1 MSGIMQFLLI
11 FLIASLACVK
21 VTLQGA
27 ASRRYIR
34 CNSDSLLYNSMFFAC
49 VALFL
54 GIMFPQCTPNGEIA
68 LWGCIVG
75 AGTVMFQAFY
85 ALALTSGPLSISSLV
100 INLSVLV
107 PTIVSAVVFRE
118 NIYYMQL
125 AGIVLLCFS
134 LPLSL
139 KDSSGEHKVSAKWL
153 IFLSLAFLSNGVATS
168 LMKLFFKTESALIAN
183 SENTFLLCMYI
194 CASLVALAVFLVM
207 RFGLKAKNVGIKR
220 EWKLF
225 AFIAAMGLSLALF
238 QKTHMYGLE
247 TIPGSLMFPTYIG
260 IQTSMMSF
268 IGILFFGDML
278 TGRQKLGIVLGIASV
293 VLLNIKVGS
302 FFVIGG

>member
-1 MSGIMQFLLI
+1 MSGIMQFLIIL
-11 FLIASLACVK
+11 LIASLACVK

-34 CNSDSLLYNSMFFAC
+34 CNCDSLLYNSIFFAF

-54 GIMFPQCTPNGEIA
+54 GLMFPQCVPNAEIT

-75 AGTVMFQAFY
+75 AGTVMYQVFY
-85 ALALTSGPLSISSLV
+85 ALALTSGPLSISALV
-100 INLSVLV
+100 ANLSALV
-107 PTIVSAVVFRE
+107 PTIVSAVAFRE

-139 KDSSGEHKVSAKWL
+139 KDSNGENKANVKWL
-153 IFLSLAFLSNGVATS
+153 VFLFLAFFSNGIATS
-168 LMKLFFKTESALIAN
+168 VQKLFFKTDSALIEN

-194 CASLVALAVFLVM
+194 CASLLALIIFLVM
-207 RFGLKAKNVGIKR
+207 RFGGGVRNVEMKK
-220 EWKLF
+220 EWKLPVF
-225 AFIAAMGLSLALF
+225 TAAMGLSLALF
-238 QKTHMYGLE
+238 QKVHMFGLKN
-247 TIPGSLMFPTYIG
+247 IPGSLMYPSYIG
-260 IQTSMMSF
+260 IQTSMMTF

-278 TGRQKLGIVLGIASV
+278 SKRQKLGIVLGIASV
-293 VLLNIKVGS
+293 VFLNVKVGG
-302 FFVIGG
+302 FFVIG

>member
-11 FLIASLACVK
+11 FLIALLACVK

-34 CNSDSLLYNSMFFAC
+34 CNSDSLLYNSLFFLT

-54 GIMFPQCTPNGEIA
+54 GVMFPQCVPNGEII
-68 LWGCIVG
+68 LWSGIVG
-75 AGTVMFQAFY
+75 VGTVMYQVFY
-85 ALALTSGPLSISSLV
+85 ALALTSGPLSVSALI

-134 LPLSL
+134 LPMSL
-139 KDSSGEHKVSAKWL
+139 KDSGEKKPNIKW
-153 IFLSLAFLSNGVATS
+153 IVFLLLAFLSNGIATA
-168 LMKLFFKTESALIAN
+168 LMKLFFKTGSALIEN
-183 SENTFLLCMYI
+183 SENTFLLYMYI
-194 CASLVALAVFLVM
+194 CASLVAFAVFVVM
-207 RFGLKAKNVGIKR
+207 RFGLGAKTVGMKK

-225 AFIAAMGLSLALF
+225 AFIGTMGLSLALF

-247 TIPGSLMFPTYIG
+247 NIPGSLMFPTCIG

-278 TGRQKLGIVLGIASV
+278 TRRQKLGIVLGIASV
-293 VLLNIKVGS
+293 VLLNVKFGS
-302 FFVIGG
+302 FFVIGC